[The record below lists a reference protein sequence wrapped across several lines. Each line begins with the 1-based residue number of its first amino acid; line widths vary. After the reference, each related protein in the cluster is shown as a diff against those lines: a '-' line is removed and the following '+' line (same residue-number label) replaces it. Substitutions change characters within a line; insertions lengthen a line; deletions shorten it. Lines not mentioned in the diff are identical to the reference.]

1 MASGMIDS
9 QGMSEVLEMVTKSAV
24 KKMLVTPGMARRSR
38 ANESSGEVPATS
50 VVGPPTGVPTVN
62 FMAFGFGEGATITAI
77 AGRG

>member
-1 MASGMIDS
+1 
-9 QGMSEVLEMVTKSAV
+9 VTC
-24 KKMLVTPGMARRSR
+24 
-38 ANESSGEVPATS
+38 